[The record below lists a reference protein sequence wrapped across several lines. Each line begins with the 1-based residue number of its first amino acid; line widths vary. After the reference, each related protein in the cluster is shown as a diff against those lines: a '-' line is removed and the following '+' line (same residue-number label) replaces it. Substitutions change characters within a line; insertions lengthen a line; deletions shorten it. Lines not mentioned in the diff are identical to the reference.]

1 MHSLYVTVCSKVTDR
16 MCETVLHSSKI
27 PWWYLLVLDM
37 LELILDEIYPT
48 GIPKFFQYIYTHSL
62 HLH

>member
-1 MHSLYVTVCSKVTDR
+1 MHSLYVTVCSEVTDR

-48 GIPKFFQYIYTHSL
+48 GIPKFFQYI
-62 HLH
+62 